1 MVDDGRP
8 GDTVLAILSA
18 VRRDPAGYAAAA
30 GRRGI
35 TVDQLTA
42 AAIAGAVLEMLG
54 EAAAVA
60 GEGPAAPGRTRYCLG
75 DVAGRHCLG
84 RAGFIPIG
92 SYRGRRGD
100 IPHFAGREEA
110 EVVVGWLRA
119 EDAALRVMVVR
130 PGCRPVPLGEEE

>member
-1 MVDDGRP
+1 
-8 GDTVLAILSA
+8 
-18 VRRDPAGYAAAA
+18 
-30 GRRGI
+30 
-35 TVDQLTA
+35 LTA

-60 GEGPAAPGRTRYCLG
+60 GEGRAAPGRTRYCLA

-92 SYRGRRGD
+92 SYHGRRGD
-100 IPHFAGREEA
+100 IPRFAGREEA
-110 EVVVGWLRA
+110 EAVVGWLRA

-130 PGCRPVPLGEEE
+130 PGCRPAPLDEEKRVARLRRRGFGVLALALPMAVDENEPGMK